1 MNFQFQNIALF
12 ETHKETYDAL
22 LKEAA
27 ALRKEAREMA
37 VAYAQLPS
45 EHRSDEM
52 FRLFLRDLHVAHDEL
67 NARLHNMNNEMT
79 NRELQ
84 NRDGII
90 EQLRAENAKLFA
102 QRERLEKE
110 KEYLEREL
118 GTVRG
123 EYSSLKD
130 TFNYARAHVRE
141 LLNPIFN
148 DSCEGWKNDE
158 QLPFKSTLEF
168 LYVLNDWIMRE
179 EGDLDRL
186 EKGVEGLGERYEK
199 SIRESIEAMWQA
211 SGHMQHKAE
220 DVEKDNREG
229 LATKGGIIF
238 GSNGKD
244 TFFKASSEHIQ
255 QMNQHHGE
263 LRRCLE
269 KVGNALTA
277 WKDELLANVKNALRV
292 PRDKNEPIRKRVD
305 ENSPLFKLI
314 SYLRDNC

>member
-37 VAYAQLPS
+37 GAYAQLPS

-84 NRDGII
+84 NRDRSI
-90 EQLRAENAKLFA
+90 EQLKAVNAELFA
-102 QRERLEKE
+102 QRERLEEE
-110 KEYLEREL
+110 KECLEREL
-118 GTVRG
+118 ETVRG

-130 TFNYARAHVRE
+130 TFNSASSHVKD

-148 DSCEGWKNDE
+148 DSCEGWQTEEK
-158 QLPFKSTLEF
+158 LPFKSTLEF
-168 LYVLNDWIMRE
+168 LYVLNDWIMRDD
-179 EGDLDRL
+179 GDLDRL
-186 EKGVEGLGERYEK
+186 ENGVVELGERYAK
-199 SIRESIEAMWQA
+199 SIEDKIKAMWQA
-211 SGHMQHKAE
+211 SGEMLVKARE
-220 DVEKDNREG
+220 VENDNNAG
-229 LATKGGIIF
+229 LAAKDRLF
-238 GSNGKD
+238 GRSGKD
-244 TFFKASSEHIQ
+244 AFFISSSVHIQ
-255 QMNQHHGE
+255 ELNQHHDE

-269 KVGNALTA
+269 TVVNELKA
-277 WKDELLANVKNALRV
+277 WKDELLANVKNALSV

>member
-12 ETHKETYDAL
+12 ESHKETYDAL

-90 EQLRAENAKLFA
+90 EQLRADKAEIFG
-102 QRERLEKE
+102 QRVR
-110 KEYLEREL
+110 LEREKECL
-118 GTVRG
+118 ERDLATLRC
-123 EYSSLKD
+123 EYSSLKESFD
-130 TFNYARAHVRE
+130 FAKSHVRE
-141 LLNPIFN
+141 LLKPIFN

-158 QLPFKSTLEF
+158 QQPFKSTLEF

-179 EGDLDRL
+179 GGDLDRL
-186 EKGVEGLGERYEK
+186 EKGVEGLVERYEK
-199 SIRESIEAMWQA
+199 SIRESIEAMWQI
-211 SGHMQHKAE
+211 SGHMKHEAE
-220 DVEKDNREG
+220 EVEKDNRKG
-229 LATKGGIIF
+229 LATKVVIF
-238 GSNGKD
+238 GGNGKD
-244 TFFKASSEHIQ
+244 ACFKSSSEHIKEL
-255 QMNQHHGE
+255 NEQHDK
-263 LRRCLE
+263 LRSALVS
-269 KVGNALTA
+269 VGNVLTA
-277 WKDELLANVKNALRV
+277 WKNELLANVKDALRE

-314 SYLRDNC
+314 SYLHDNC

>member
-1 MNFQFQNIALF
+1 MKFQFQNISLF
-12 ETHKETYDAL
+12 ESHKETYDAL

-37 VAYAQLPS
+37 GAYAQLPS

-90 EQLRAENAKLFA
+90 EQLRAEKAEIFS
-102 QRERLEKE
+102 QRE
-110 KEYLEREL
+110 
-118 GTVRG
+118 
-123 EYSSLKD
+123 
-130 TFNYARAHVRE
+130 
-141 LLNPIFN
+141 
-148 DSCEGWKNDE
+148 
-158 QLPFKSTLEF
+158 
-168 LYVLNDWIMRE
+168 
-179 EGDLDRL
+179 RL
-186 EKGVEGLGERYEK
+186 EKGVEGLVERYEK
-199 SIRESIEAMWQA
+199 SIRESIEAMWQT

-220 DVEKDNREG
+220 EVEKDNREG
-229 LATKGGIIF
+229 LATKGGIF

-244 TFFKASSEHIQ
+244 AFFKASSEHIQ

-277 WKDELLANVKNALRV
+277 WKDELLAHVKNALRE